1 MHVRRSGLEVGK
13 GELFKR
19 LRLHEEQCTV
29 PLLEENNY
37 FKRKMEEEKK
47 REKKKEKEGK
57 GRERQRK
64 YLRKLHCD
72 CLLLYNKSLQNKVA

>member
-1 MHVRRSGLEVGK
+1 MHVRRSRLDVGK

-19 LRLHEEQCTV
+19 LRLHEGQCTI

-57 GRERQRK
+57 GRAK
-64 YLRKLHCD
+64 
-72 CLLLYNKSLQNKVA
+72 KVS